1 MSTFSNSDRVYRSM
15 ESRAL
20 TTFEWRCTCCG
31 TLLGVELHR
40 RMHLKYKDAQ
50 YVVTGRVKAVCRR
63 CETTNETV
71 CPRGDARGQSVV
83 S

>member
-1 MSTFSNSDRVYRSM
+1 
-15 ESRAL
+15 
-20 TTFEWRCTCCG
+20 
-31 TLLGVELHR
+31 
-40 RMHLKYKDAQ
+40 MHLKYKDAQ